1 MHAKGNPAA
10 GDSGAR
16 STDFMRS
23 GIGGRNTTA
32 RSIAQALGGIR
43 NGNGYLCRCPVPSH
57 GKGRG
62 DRNPSLSIADGDDGK
77 LLVRCF
83 AGCDPCNVLAALRSR
98 GLLDD
103 RPTNGGANAAKPVR
117 TFTYEYRDPASGEAR
132 YRKIRHEYANGSKS
146 FFFEPKGRGGSPP
159 LLYGGE
165 RLPDLA
171 EGQPVWIVEGEKK
184 VEALRAR
191 GAIAVSGDT
200 GAQSKWLPEHAQL
213 LRGCPVIFWPDSDA
227 PGEGYIA
234 RAAAAIRAENPG
246 ADLRVVRP
254 FPMAVEGEKGRDVCD
269 WVGGNEEFAAL
280 IESAKPYE
288 PEAANPGPGADG
300 PLPLFPPLA
309 EPEPFPIAAL
319 GATLCRAA
327 KAISSKVQVPPAMAA
342 QSVLAGASL
351 AACAHADVMLPYGQA
366 RPLSLFF
373 ATVAASGDRK
383 STSDRE
389 TLWPV
394 RKREEFLRERH
405 IEEMKHWKHASAA
418 WAAEKRKIEGDK
430 KIDFQERKSRLVV
443 LGDEPIKPL
452 SAFLTT
458 GDMTI
463 EGLVKNWPDAHAA
476 LGLFTAEGG
485 MFTAGH
491 GMNDD
496 NRLKTAAMLS
506 ELWDGLPVK
515 RIRAL
520 DGVTILPGR
529 RLAMH
534 VMIQPDAAESFLSNP
549 TLRDQGLLSRV
560 LIARP
565 ESLAGSRLYQE
576 PRPEDTAAIR
586 AYGARVL
593 LILEAEP
600 ALMPGKRNELD
611 PRALQITPEAATIWR
626 DFHDHI
632 ETQCGSDSPLALVRD
647 FAAKAA
653 EHAAR
658 IAGVLTIVEDLEAR
672 EIGVEAMRNAITLAD
687 WYVNEA
693 CRLQEAGRSD
703 PRLRRAALLLKWI
716 QSQPGGKAAISRI
729 LTHGPNALRTKAVAE
744 DALAILLDHRRIIEV
759 LSRPRI
765 VQVIGETCE

>member
-1 MHAKGNPAA
+1 VC
-10 GDSGAR
+10 SG
-16 STDFMRS
+16 TN
-23 GIGGRNTTA
+23 GRNTTA

-43 NGNGYLCRCPVPSH
+43 NGNGYLCRCPVATH

-83 AGCDPCNVLAALRSR
+83 AGCDPCDVLAALRSR
-98 GLLDD
+98 GLLDA
-103 RPTNGGANAAKPVR
+103 RCPNGGTKPNGAKAAKPVR
-117 TFTYEYRDPASGEAR
+117 TFTYEYRDPVSGEAR
-132 YRKIRHEYANGSKS
+132 YRKIRREYSDGSKR
-146 FFFEPKGRGGSPP
+146 FFFEPKGRSGSLP

-165 RLPDLA
+165 RLADLT

-184 VEALRAR
+184 VEALRAF

-200 GAQSKWLPEHAQL
+200 GADSKWLPEHARL
-213 LRGCPVIFWPDSDA
+213 LCGHPVIFWPDSDA
-227 PGEGYIA
+227 PGEGYFA
-234 RAAAAIRAENPG
+234 RAAAAISAENPS
-246 ADLRVVRP
+246 AVLRVVRP
-254 FPMAVEGEKGRDVCD
+254 FPMAAKGEKGRDVCD
-269 WVGGNEEFAAL
+269 WTGSAKQFAAL
-280 IESAKPYE
+280 VASAKPYE
-288 PEAANPGPGADG
+288 PEAAKPGRGADC
-300 PLPLFPPLA
+300 PLPLFPPL
-309 EPEPFPIAAL
+309 PPSEPFPIVAL
-319 GATLCRAA
+319 GATLSRAA
-327 KAISSKVQVPPAMAA
+327 KAIASKVQVPPAMAA
-342 QSVLAGASL
+342 QSVLAAASL

-389 TLWPV
+389 ALWPL
-394 RKREEFLRERH
+394 RKREEFLREQH
-405 IEEMKHWKHASAA
+405 IEEMKDWKHACAA
-418 WAAEKRKIEGDK
+418 WVAEKRKIEGDK
-430 KIDFQERKSRLVV
+430 KIDFQERKNRLVL

-549 TLRDQGLLSRV
+549 MLRDQGLLSRV

-593 LILEAEP
+593 SILEAEL

-611 PRALQITPEAATIWR
+611 PRALPIAPEAATIWR

-632 ETQCGSDSPLALVRD
+632 ETQCGANSPLAFLRD

-658 IAGVLTIVEDLEAR
+658 IAGVLTIVEDLHAN

-687 WYVNEA
+687 WYVSEA

-703 PRLRRAALLLKWI
+703 PRLRRAALLLEWI
-716 QSQPGGKAAISRI
+716 QSQPGGKATISRI

-744 DALAILLDHRRIIEV
+744 DALAILLDHRWIIEA
-759 LSRPRI
+759 SRRPRI